1 MFHSIKRIAILST
14 ITLISSVF
22 SFAQNIQFTST
33 ELYPEGVVYSESQ
46 EVFFVSSLHYG
57 KIGTVD
63 KNGVYSEFVNSPD
76 LVSAIGLSLNDKT
89 NTLYVCVSDPG
100 VSVKTLPEKQRK
112 LAKLIA
118 YDTKTRKKIFSKDL
132 GALNPKGFNFANDI
146 TYDNFGNVYVTNSFA
161 PFIYKIAADG
171 TTSIFATSE
180 LWKGEGFNLNGIV
193 LHPDGYLIVAKS
205 NSGELFKV
213 STKNPV
219 DIQKINGAVFPGADG
234 LIYNKIANELVVI
247 SNAKKEI
254 YQVKSQDNWATST
267 IVKTVKSENSFPTT
281 GTIVGD
287 KYYVLNAKL
296 DELFNPTAPKSAS
309 FLLQEVKF

>member
-1 MFHSIKRIAILST
+1 MIHSIKRSVILSSIALT
-14 ITLISSVF
+14 TSVL

-33 ELYPEGVVYSESQ
+33 ELYPEGVAYSESQ
-46 EVFFVSSLHYG
+46 DVFFVSSLHYG
-57 KIGTVD
+57 RIGKVD
-63 KNGVYSEFVNSPD
+63 KKGIYTEFVDSPE
-76 LVSAIGLSLNDKT
+76 LISAIGISLNDKT

-100 VSVKTLPEKQRK
+100 VSVKTLPETQRK

-118 YDTKTRKKIFSKDL
+118 FDTKTGKKIFSKDL

-146 TYDNFGNVYVTNSFA
+146 TYDNLGNVYVTNSFA
-161 PFIYKIAADG
+161 PFIYKIALDG

-180 LWKGEGFNLNGIV
+180 LWKGEGFSLNGIV
-193 LHPDGYLIVAKS
+193 FHPDGYLIVAKS
-205 NSGELFKV
+205 GSGELFKV
-213 STKNPV
+213 SIKNPA
-219 DIQKINGAVFPGADG
+219 DIHKINGALFPGADG
-234 LIYNKIANELVVI
+234 LVYNKIANELVVI

-267 IVKTVKSENSFPTT
+267 NVKTVKSENSFPTT

-296 DELFNPTAPKSAS
+296 DELFNPTAPKSSS

>member
-1 MFHSIKRIAILST
+1 MFQSIKRIVILSSIVLT
-14 ITLISSVF
+14 TSVLSF
-22 SFAQNIQFTST
+22 SQNIQFTST
-33 ELYPEGVVYSESQ
+33 ELYPEGVAYSESQ
-46 EVFFVSSLHYG
+46 EVFFVSSLRYG
-57 KIGTVD
+57 KIGKVD
-63 KNGVYSEFVNSPD
+63 KQGVYTEFANSPE

-100 VSVKTLPEKQRK
+100 VSVKTLPETQRK

-118 YDTKTRKKIFSKDL
+118 YDTKTGKKVFSKDL
-132 GALNPKGFNFANDI
+132 GALNPNGFNFANDI
-146 TYDNFGNVYVTNSFA
+146 AHDHLGNVYITNSFS
-161 PFIYKIAADG
+161 PFIYKIALDG
-171 TTSIFATSE
+171 TTSVFSTSE
-180 LWKGEGFNLNGIV
+180 LWRGEGFNLNGIV

-213 STKNPV
+213 STKNPA

-234 LIYNKIANELVVI
+234 LVYNKIANELVVI
-247 SNAKKEI
+247 SNSKKEI
-254 YQVKSQDNWATST
+254 YQVKTQDNWATST

-296 DELFNPTAPKSAS
+296 DELFNPTAPKSSS

>member
-1 MFHSIKRIAILST
+1 M
-14 ITLISSVF
+14 
-22 SFAQNIQFTST
+22 
-33 ELYPEGVVYSESQ
+33 
-46 EVFFVSSLHYG
+46 
-57 KIGTVD
+57 
-63 KNGVYSEFVNSPD
+63 
-76 LVSAIGLSLNDKT
+76 
-89 NTLYVCVSDPG
+89 
-100 VSVKTLPEKQRK
+100 
-112 LAKLIA
+112 
-118 YDTKTRKKIFSKDL
+118 
-132 GALNPKGFNFANDI
+132 
-146 TYDNFGNVYVTNSFA
+146 YVTNSFA

-254 YQVKSQDNWATST
+254 YQVKSQDNWAKST

-287 KYYVLNAKL
+287 KYYVLNSKL
-296 DELFNPTAPKSAS
+296 DELFNPTAPKSSS